1 METQIMDNQIGE
13 MIRKLRTKNQLSQ
26 EDLAEKLHVTRQA
39 ISNWE
44 NGKTQPDADTLLR
57 IGSLF
62 QTSMD
67 EIISGKPGREGIPK
81 NRRGPVIC
89 CLSMLISLVHLAM
102 GIAGKINVVGVNSSV
117 LCASLIALIV
127 CFSFESMIKS
137 QDFSLLNGF
146 KEKDNADPLRFARQ
160 LRSVSL
166 IIGFQALI
174 LNILYIPV
182 YFTDRSK
189 HMTVSLV
196 FFGVFISAFISTVM
210 VVNYKYKK

>member
-1 METQIMDNQIGE
+1 
-13 MIRKLRTKNQLSQ
+13 
-26 EDLAEKLHVTRQA
+26 
-39 ISNWE
+39 
-44 NGKTQPDADTLLR
+44 
-57 IGSLF
+57 
-62 QTSMD
+62 MD

-117 LCASLIALIV
+117 LCASMIALIV
-127 CFSFESMIKS
+127 CFSFEGMIKS

-146 KEKDNADPLRFARQ
+146 KEKDNADPLRFVRQ

-174 LNILYIPV
+174 LNVLYIPI
-182 YFTDRSK
+182 YFTDKSR
-189 HMTVSLV
+189 HMTISLV